1 MAEPDI
7 ILVGAG
13 GHARVLIDIMRRR
26 GLNVAAAIDIDVR
39 LHGHSV
45 DGVPVIGSDEAIFIR
60 DPADVRLVCG
70 QGNVPG
76 GGVSGLARRRAV
88 FERFTARGYAFMSV
102 VSRDAVISNTAVL
115 DNAVQVFT
123 GAIIH
128 PGSVVGVNT
137 IINTGAQVDHD
148 CIIGSHSHIA
158 PAAVLCGGVI
168 IGAECHIGAGAVVIP
183 QIKIGEGA
191 VVGAGAVV
199 VQDVPTATTVVGNP
213 ARKKP

>member
-7 ILVGAG
+7 IIVGAG
-13 GHARVLIDIMRRR
+13 GHARVLIDVMRRR
-26 GLNVAAAIDIDVR
+26 GLTVAGAVDIDVR
-39 LHGHSV
+39 LHGREV

-76 GGVSGLARRRAV
+76 GGVSGLARRRGV
-88 FERFTARGYAFMSV
+88 FERFIARGYAFMSV
-102 VSRDAVISNTAVL
+102 VSRDAIISNTAVL
-115 DNAVQVFT
+115 ENAAQVFT
-123 GAIIH
+123 GAIVH
-128 PGSVVGVNT
+128 PGSVIGLNT

-148 CIIGSHSHIA
+148 CIIGPHSHIA
-158 PAAVLCGGVI
+158 PGTVLCGGVI
-168 IGAECHIGAGAVVIP
+168 VGAECHIGAGAVVIP

-199 VQDVPTATTVVGNP
+199 VEDVPAATTVFGNP